1 MLKTSDKLPQ
11 EHSTEVRGIPVIIQ
25 WPKGSTRVGVQKD
38 GTPFK
43 TEMQCDYGFVPN
55 TTTSEDKEG
64 LDVYIGTD
72 EDAEYAY
79 IVEQLDEEG
88 EFDEYKV
95 LLNFPSL
102 EEAEEMYVAHAGDDL
117 LGDISE
123 VPFEYLFDTIQEK
136 KAKIA
141 AEAKFTVIEA
151 FLKNYR
157 HEFDF
162 YKEVASLVQDRL
174 SEALQETGIK
184 AVVSSRAKSP
194 DRLGKKLRKRDV
206 KKHYQT
212 FREIYDDIVD
222 LAGCR
227 VALYMPADRDAV
239 GQIID
244 KLFVSVRAPKSF
256 PESSKPE
263 EGDILGY
270 TATHYLVRLRP
281 ETLRKKELRYADTQI
296 EIQVASVLMHA
307 WAEVTHD
314 LIYKPEKGSLTP
326 EEQKALQNLNVLVK
340 EGEKQL
346 EELQASME
354 SRDGESLRFDVTAA
368 LAGALK
374 DRSAGKTA
382 SLTLGALKNAL
393 DVVAEPVRP
402 SVWASY
408 AQATATLRK
417 ARWQK
422 QDLVSPETRKRF
434 ESAGVMGDETYFL
447 NEAMDKLAPGK
458 PYNTL
463 WVQPNRN
470 EIIAEAQRMKLKSKG
485 EKQAPK

>member
-296 EIQVASVLMHA
+296 EIQVASVLMAA
-307 WAEVTHD
+307 WAEISHD

-354 SRDGESLRFDVTAA
+354 SRDGGESLRFDVTAA

-374 DRSAGKTA
+374 DRSAGKVA

-393 DVVAEPVRP
+393 DVVAAPAR
-402 SVWASY
+402 SAWASY
-408 AQATATLRK
+408 VQAAETLRK

-422 QDLVSPETRKRF
+422 QDVVSPETRKKW
-434 ESAGVMGDETYFL
+434 EATGTLGDETHYIY
-447 NEAMDKLAPGK
+447 EAMAKLAPGK
-458 PYNTL
+458 QISTL

-470 EIIAEAQRMKLKSKG
+470 EIIALAQQLRAEAKNKI
-485 EKQAPK
+485 